1 MNIIKENEKYVL
13 GIIQKLGYDYDDV
26 HIEVSSRKELGQF
39 QINDA
44 FTIAKKYHEN
54 PREVAQK
61 IDLQMLISLDL
72 VLLI

>member
-44 FTIAKKYHEN
+44 FTIAKKYH
-54 PREVAQK
+54 
-61 IDLQMLISLDL
+61 
-72 VLLI
+72 